1 MQWQSLHPGPPAWNS
16 RAQKLPS
23 PSICLLL
30 LHHHCRRKGC
40 SFNTALLSRRRIVI
54 SSHNPF
60 PPFQPCFVT
69 HGALSSRVLL
79 EFLFLPHRYKL
90 LWNIFQIQ
98 QSTELR
104 SSAAVSCPAG
114 VPGHTAPH
122 LALASRNQSVP
133 GHRAVREHSR
143 QRHHLCWQLW
153 HQAWNSGICWHSMLP
168 PPALH
173 AHPH

>member
-1 MQWQSLHPGPPAWNS
+1 MCDRCSRSLFRALHLNNS
-16 RAQKLPS
+16 PCSDNPCTPDHLRGTPEPRNFLLLPS
-23 PSICLLL
+23 VCFCSITTE
-30 LHHHCRRKGC
+30 GC

-133 GHRAVREHSR
+133 GHRAVWEHSR
-143 QRHHLCWQLW
+143 QRRHLC
-153 HQAWNSGICWHSMLP
+153 
-168 PPALH
+168 
-173 AHPH
+173 